1 LLKRPA
7 KIAAKNIETP
17 MAAISDNT
25 KITRLMSDIEHL
37 TQERDQSKAE
47 NRKIKENLEG
57 TKTGLAAAIVFGV
70 LGILIAIGIGQDE
83 YNSMESSYSP
93 AIYDKNQ
100 LYDDALSKDYDALQT
115 TYDALS
121 KDNDALQTKY
131 DTLSKNNDALQTT
144 YDTLSNDNDALQ
156 TNYDA
161 LSDYVASSNL
171 LPIKIT
177 AIEVGNWNNGWVN
190 RPGGT
195 LTHTSVYRLVPEI
208 SYQALANANIKL
220 DIKWFFPNN
229 DLPSRWEESAP
240 TGYTYTENITVLAQG
255 GTSTLPR
262 AWSVHGGFPSG
273 THKIEI
279 WWNGIMLSST
289 TVTLN

>member
-37 TQERDQSKAE
+37 AQEKLQ
-47 NRKIKENLEG
+47 
-57 TKTGLAAAIVFGV
+57 T
-70 LGILIAIGIGQDE
+70 E
-83 YNSMESSYSP
+83 Y
-93 AIYDKNQ
+93 DT
-100 LYDDALSKDYDALQT
+100 LSKDNDALQT
-115 TYDALS
+115 KYDTLS

-131 DTLSKNNDALQTT
+131 DTLSKNNDALQTK
-144 YDTLSNDNDALQ
+144 YDTLSKNNDALQTKYDALSDYVALQ

-177 AIEVGNWNNGWVN
+177 AIKVGNWNNGWVN
-190 RPGGT
+190 RPGKT
-195 LTHTSVYRLVPEI
+195 LTHTSVYRLNPKI

-229 DLPSRWEESAP
+229 DLQRWEESAP
-240 TGYTYTENITVLAQG
+240 TGYTYTENITVSAQG
-255 GTSTLPR
+255 KTYTLR
-262 AWSVHGGFPSG
+262 AWGWDEPGRFPSG
-273 THKIEI
+273 IHRIEI